1 MKVIVRRGFKLIYSI
16 KGKVDALLDNAAVIE
31 CGGVGYLIQASMG
44 TLAALSGKE
53 EAKLFTVM
61 QVRENDVSLIGFVNR
76 EDLRIFELLT
86 GVSGVGTKAALSIQ
100 STLTSSEIVLSI
112 LTDDDKSL
120 SRAPGVGKKIAQ
132 RLALELKG
140 KFKTG
145 ADDYSDFSN
154 ASSGGGSI
162 SAATPKQEAV
172 EALVVL
178 SFARVEAVRTVAEVT
193 TDGMTAEDIIKAA
206 LRKLKGSA

>member
-1 MKVIVRRGFKLIYSI
+1 VLFYSI
-16 KGKVDALLDNAAVIE
+16 KGKVEAILDNAAVIE

-44 TLAALSGKE
+44 TLAALSGKD
-53 EAKLFTVM
+53 EAKLYTIL
-61 QVRENDVSLIGFVNR
+61 QVRENDISLIGFANR

-100 STLTSSEIVLSI
+100 STLSASEIVLAI

-132 RLALELKG
+132 RLALELKS

-145 ADDYSDFSN
+145 ADDYSDF
-154 ASSGGGSI
+154 ASAPGSGRA
-162 SAATPKQEAV
+162 SAETPKQEAV

-178 SFARVEAVRTVAEVT
+178 SFARVEAVKTVAEVT

-206 LRKLKGSA
+206 LKKLKGSN